1 MPKYIYLNAKL
12 LILLVLRISV
22 TVPGV
27 GLTICFH
34 GVLHYMISGHHQE
47 WFVDVSTMLASKMAY
62 FNLNVH

>member
-1 MPKYIYLNAKL
+1 MQKYIYLNAKL
-12 LILLVLRISV
+12 LILMVLR
-22 TVPGV
+22 VPGV

-47 WFVDVSTMLASKMAY
+47 FFVDVSTMLASKMAY

>member
-1 MPKYIYLNAKL
+1 MQKYIYLNAKL

-47 WFVDVSTMLASKMAY
+47 WFVDVVSTMLASKMAY
-62 FNLNVH
+62 LI

>member
-1 MPKYIYLNAKL
+1 MQKYIYLNAKL
-12 LILLVLRISV
+12 LILMVLH
-22 TVPGV
+22 VPGV

-47 WFVDVSTMLASKMAY
+47 FFVDVSTMLASKMAY

>member
-1 MPKYIYLNAKL
+1 MQKYIYLNAKL
-12 LILLVLRISV
+12 LISIHISV

-34 GVLHYMISGHHQE
+34 GVLHYMVSGHHQE

-62 FNLNVH
+62 FNLI

>member
-1 MPKYIYLNAKL
+1 MQKYIYLNAKL
-12 LILLVLRISV
+12 LISIRISV

-34 GVLHYMISGHHQE
+34 GVLHYMVSGHHQE

-62 FNLNVH
+62 FNLI